1 MARRWLVIINDPQS
15 QIESEEAADRY
26 IRDLVDWELTGLV
39 VELVIR
45 GGIMADKIMG
55 DLVPVRHA
63 RMGRGRG
70 AR

>member
-1 MARRWLVIINDPQS
+1 MSRRFIVIINDPQS

-63 RMGRGRG
+63 RMGRGR
-70 AR
+70 